1 MNNKSSERDILCQE
15 VKKLHQVIARLRSEE
30 GCPWDRVQTYKSLRP
45 YIIEEAYEAVEAID
59 SGDPELMAEELG
71 DLLLQV
77 VFQARIG
84 EENDDFDLAGII
96 SRLTEKLIRRHPHV
110 FGDERADTPEEVKL
124 TWQAVKDAERE
135 NLVSNNKST
144 RSDAGNNKVC
154 QQEEKRGRQ
163 DSEEMNKRNE
173 RNARDERD
181 DSNETGE
188 SRENAGL
195 AADADSSSLLADCQ
209 KNLPALLRA
218 REVQALAAE
227 VGFDWEEIEPVY
239 DKVREELEEVREAV
253 RQVGRQQELE
263 QDLEPGWQQDREQ
276 ISREVGDL
284 LFAAVN
290 LARFLDVNPEIAL
303 LGCVRR
309 FKERFSFIEEKV
321 ESQNLK
327 LTEMSLEELDA
338 IWEEAKLDNEG
349 GE

>member
-1 MNNKSSERDILCQE
+1 MNNQSSDKDILCQE
-15 VKKLHQVIARLRSEE
+15 VEKLHQVMACLRSEE

-59 SGDPELMAEELG
+59 TGDPDLMAEELG

-84 EENDDFDLAGII
+84 EENDDFDLVSII

-110 FGDERADTPEEVKL
+110 FGNERADTPEDVKL

-135 NLVSNNKST
+135 NLVSNSTSST
-144 RSDAGNNKVC
+144 RSASGNSEVC
-154 QQEEKRGRQ
+154 QQDEKRGKQ
-163 DSEEMNKRNE
+163 DSEEMN
-173 RNARDERD
+173 
-181 DSNETGE
+181 ETGD
-188 SRENAGL
+188 SRENGGL
-195 AADADSSSLLADCQ
+195 AANADSPSILADCQ
-209 KNLPALLRA
+209 KNLPALLQA

-239 DKVREELEEVREAV
+239 DKVGEELEEVRQAAE
-253 RQVGRQQELE
+253 
-263 QDLEPGWQQDREQ
+263 QQDREQ
-276 ISREVGDL
+276 IAREVGDL

-321 ESQNLK
+321 QSQDLK

-349 GE
+349 DE